1 MNLDERKTATRR
13 LMLLIAAA
21 SVFLALYVLRMIS
34 LQLVHGDDFKAKAT
48 STTEYRFTV
57 TAARGDIVDSA
68 GRRIAT
74 STTRYNVVL
83 SRLLMGGRDL
93 DETLQEV
100 VLLL

>member
-1 MNLDERKTATRR
+1 
-13 LMLLIAAA
+13 MLLITAA

-74 STTRYNVVL
+74 STTPYF
-83 SRLLMGGRDL
+83 
-93 DETLQEV
+93 TFI
-100 VLLL
+100 